1 MACCSSDIVTWYIV
15 RTPFDDWTVRADLTM
30 LPISENVGAM
40 FFGTPVPE
48 RPERPFKLEVACV
61 KMVKIEATGS
71 SK

>member
-1 MACCSSDIVTWYIV
+1 M
-15 RTPFDDWTVRADLTM
+15 
-30 LPISENVGAM
+30 GAM

>member
-1 MACCSSDIVTWYIV
+1 M
-15 RTPFDDWTVRADLTM
+15 RTTFDGWTMRADLTM
-30 LPISENVGAM
+30 LPIGEIVGVM

-48 RPERPFKLEVACV
+48 RPERPFKLEDACV

>member
-1 MACCSSDIVTWYIV
+1 M
-15 RTPFDDWTVRADLTM
+15 RADLTM
-30 LPISENVGAM
+30 LPIGEIVGVM

-48 RPERPFKLEVACV
+48 RPERPFKLEDACV